1 MAKVEK
7 DHEHEMARSQL
18 STMDRAIASLKK
30 KLKGEGNLEAW
41 VQSKLTKASDYVDSV
56 SDYMQSS
63 KKKIVSSEEAL
74 EMGTTELTNKYK
86 KNTPGQTVKTVVK
99 EYYLAETLPVRN
111 PKPGIGRTARVKKVG
126 LKPRSTVKKR
136 GRKGRVGGLAPSK
149 PPKITPPRYRQRSIQ
164 AIRRARDLARKTRE
178 RAMQSIQF
186 AREV

>member
-18 STMDRAIASLKK
+18 STMNRAISKLKK

-41 VQSKLTKASDYVDSV
+41 IQSKLTKASDYVDSV

-63 KKKIVSSEEAL
+63 KKKIVASEEVL

-86 KNTPGQTVKTVVK
+86 KVTPGQLIKKIVK

-126 LKPRSTVKKR
+126 LKPRSTVKAK
-136 GRKGRVGGLAPSK
+136 GRKSRVGGLAPSK
-149 PPKITPPRYRQRSIQ
+149 MPKTTPSRYRQRSVQ
-164 AIRRARDLARKTRE
+164 AIKRMRKLARKARE
-178 RAMQSIQF
+178 RSMQSLQF